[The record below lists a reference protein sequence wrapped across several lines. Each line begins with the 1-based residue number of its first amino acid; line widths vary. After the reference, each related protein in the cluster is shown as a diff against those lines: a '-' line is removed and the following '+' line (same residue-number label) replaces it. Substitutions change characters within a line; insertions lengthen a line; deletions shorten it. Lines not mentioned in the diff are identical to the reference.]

1 MSAPQ
6 VRSVVL
12 PQLLPLVAPRP
23 VRRTL
28 AGRTPSG
35 HALTRR
41 LAALP
46 IAIPRP
52 RYSLSQSFFAFPRS
66 FVPRLISAKSLRF
79 SSLTH
84 TLATLSVA
92 AWLPDSQVNIQTR
105 DPSNK
110 TPQTPAP
117 RSTTT
122 PALANFP
129 EEKTARPPA
138 PATRS
143 KFPARLRH

>member
-12 PQLLPLVAPRP
+12 QQLLPLVAPRP

-35 HALTRR
+35 QALTRR
-41 LAALP
+41 LAAPP
-46 IAIPRP
+46 IAIPTL
-52 RYSLSQSFFAFPRS
+52 RYSLSQSFFAFSRS
-66 FVPRLISAKSLRF
+66 FVRRLISAKSPRF

-84 TLATLSVA
+84 TSATLSVA
-92 AWLPDSQVNIQTR
+92 AWLPDSQVNIQR
-105 DPSNK
+105 RARSNT
-110 TPQTPAP
+110 TPQTPTP

-122 PALANFP
+122 PAPAGFRA
-129 EEKTARPPA
+129 ETFERPPA
-138 PATRS
+138 PATR
-143 KFPARLRH
+143 